1 MVHSISITQS
11 LAAKARGFI
20 MLNLYS
26 WDTSNGRK
34 IAIMLEEL
42 GLDYRY
48 HPIDIS
54 QGEQHSD
61 KFLAI
66 NPNGKIPVIIDPD
79 GPEGKPITIFE
90 SGAILIYL
98 AEKYNSSLLPQQP
111 QERMQVL
118 QWLMF
123 QMGSIGPMFGQALH
137 FYKYADEVV
146 PYATDRYMKEALRLY
161 GVMNDWLENRDYF
174 AAHYSI
180 ADIAIYPWI
189 ARWQWL
195 DIDWNKFPNLKAW
208 YDRLSERPAIQKGL
222 SALAQ

>member
-1 MVHSISITQS
+1 
-11 LAAKARGFI
+11 

-54 QGEQHSD
+54 QGDQFSKD
-61 KFLAI
+61 YLTI
-66 NPNGKIPVIIDPD
+66 NPNAKIPAIIDSD
-79 GPEGKPITIFE
+79 GPQGKPITIFE

-98 AEKYNSSLLPQQP
+98 AERSGSALWPQQTY
-111 QERMQVL
+111 ERTQVL

-123 QMGSIGPMFGQALH
+123 QMGSVGPMLGQAMH
-137 FYKYADEVV
+137 FYKYANEDI

-161 GVMNDWLENRDYF
+161 RVMDNWLENHDYF
-174 AAHYSI
+174 ATHYSI

-195 DIDWNKFPNLKAW
+195 DIDWTKYPNLQNW
-208 YDRLSERPAIQKGL
+208 YSRLSERPAIQKGL
-222 SALAQ
+222 NSLAQ

>member
-1 MVHSISITQS
+1 
-11 LAAKARGFI
+11 

-34 IAIMLEEL
+34 ISIMLEEL
-42 GLDYRY
+42 EIDYQY

-54 QGEQHSD
+54 EGDQFTQN
-61 KFLAI
+61 FLAI
-66 NPNGKIPVIIDPD
+66 NPNGKIPAIIDPD
-79 GPEGKPITIFE
+79 GPQEKPITIFE

-146 PYATDRYMKEALRLY
+146 PYATERYMKEVLRLY
-161 GVMNDWLENRDYF
+161 GVMNDWLENRNYF
-174 AAHYSI
+174 ATQYSI

-195 DIDWNKFPNLKAW
+195 DIDWNIFPNLKDW

>member
-1 MVHSISITQS
+1 
-11 LAAKARGFI
+11 

-34 IAIMLEEL
+34 ISIMLEEL
-42 GLDYRY
+42 EIDYQY
-48 HPIDIS
+48 HPINIT

-79 GPEGKPITIFE
+79 GPQGKPITIFE

-123 QMGSIGPMFGQALH
+123 QMGSIGPMFGQAMH

-146 PYATDRYMKEALRLY
+146 PYATERYMKEVLRLY
-161 GVMNDWLENRDYF
+161 GVMNDWLENRNYF
-174 AAHYSI
+174 ATQYSI

-222 SALAQ
+222 NALAQ

>member
-1 MVHSISITQS
+1 
-11 LAAKARGFI
+11 

-26 WDTSNGRK
+26 WDTSNCRK
-34 IAIMLEEL
+34 IAIMLEEI
-42 GLDYRY
+42 GQSYQY
-48 HPIDIS
+48 HPINIA

-79 GPEGKPITIFE
+79 GPQGKPITIFE

-98 AEKYNSSLLPQQP
+98 AEKSGSQLWP
-111 QERMQVL
+111 QEPNERLLVL

-123 QMGSIGPMFGQALH
+123 QMSSIGPMFGQAMH

-146 PYATDRYMKEALRLY
+146 PYATERYMREALRLY
-161 GVMNDWLENRDYF
+161 RVMDNWLENHDYF
-174 AAHYSI
+174 ATHYSI

-195 DIDWNKFPNLKAW
+195 DIDWTKYPNLQNW
-208 YDRLSERPAIQKGL
+208 YSRLSERPAIQKGL
-222 SALAQ
+222 NSLAQ

>member
-1 MVHSISITQS
+1 
-11 LAAKARGFI
+11 

-34 IAIMLEEL
+34 ISIMLEEL
-42 GLDYRY
+42 EIDYQY
-48 HPIDIS
+48 HPINIT

-79 GPEGKPITIFE
+79 GPQGKPITIFE

-123 QMGSIGPMFGQALH
+123 QMGSIGPMFGQAMH

-146 PYATDRYMKEALRLY
+146 PYATERYMKEALRLY
-161 GVMNDWLENRDYF
+161 GIMNDWLENRNYF
-174 AAHYSI
+174 ATQYSI

-208 YDRLSERPAIQKGL
+208 YDRLSERPAIQEGL
-222 SALAQ
+222 NALAQ